1 MPDGLLW
8 FQTKIKNVA
17 SILIGEDL
25 TPKILNKKMR
35 IFKIGGIGEKSAL
48 CITILIDK
56 LIYPIIFNTVQQS
69 VNILYVHF
77 KKCWSFF
84 HDNLTI
90 LIFFFYWTDQFKVF
104 LKQVLNELAFIVSI
118 VNLLAC

>member
-1 MPDGLLW
+1 
-8 FQTKIKNVA
+8 
-17 SILIGEDL
+17 
-25 TPKILNKKMR
+25 MR

-48 CITILIDK
+48 CITILIDN
-56 LIYPIIFNTVQQS
+56 LIYPIIFKTVQQS

-90 LIFFFYWTDQFKVF
+90 LIFFFIELTNSKYFWSKFWT
-104 LKQVLNELAFIVSI
+104 S
-118 VNLLAC
+118 